1 MFPWWFTLNPA
12 PKMYTVCPDTHFLS
26 STPPQAAHKFRGA
39 SDLPVSPRPR
49 HGVTVKKLNLQN
61 WHDLKTDKSKIL
73 KQPMS
78 LLFLL
83 WSAQRNKLN
92 RANCKALLYWVRLVF
107 SYCLHFKLH
116 LNAGLSKKRKK
127 DDDNG
132 KRENKSTDQ
141 VLFVS
146 HRVINLQLLFNLK
159 HACLVKLSAGPEC
172 VRTAFYLLKETFHF
186 TAHDTYGSW
195 WPPCERAS
203 VCVFQCGIH
212 IHV

>member
-92 RANCKALLYWVRLVF
+92 RANAKHCFTEFDWFFRTVCISSCILMLDWAKKEKKMMMTGKGKINQQIRF
-107 SYCLHFKLH
+107 CL
-116 LNAGLSKKRKK
+116 
-127 DDDNG
+127 
-132 KRENKSTDQ
+132 
-141 VLFVS
+141 S
-146 HRVINLQLLFNLK
+146 HT
-159 HACLVKLSAGPEC
+159 E
-172 VRTAFYLLKETFHF
+172 
-186 TAHDTYGSW
+186 W
-195 WPPCERAS
+195 
-203 VCVFQCGIH
+203 
-212 IHV
+212 